1 MAKGTFVCALLLV
14 AAGAGWA
21 KTARS
26 YYDAETMERVRAK
39 VEAFDWAQAQVEAA
53 ADAARWHLQFSD
65 EELWEFVPPPEQI
78 RAINVHI
85 GHDCPICGDEITR
98 KAGHY
103 PWEMDRDRP
112 FKLTCP
118 VCGTTFPDNDFEP
131 WNTEGLEGEPER
143 AQGPDS
149 PVIDRGLGWVGPD
162 GLRYWFVP
170 YYIFWQRWV
179 KDIIGGMETLG
190 RAYLLTGDPRYG
202 HACAVMMARVASEY
216 RRQDYPTQGYHEG
229 RFGVA
234 GRISDR
240 IWTTGDDI
248 RIALAYDAIYPIFDE
263 DPALLE
269 FLRTKGIDDPRRTIE
284 QDMLAVMARDVLGG
298 VNAVGN
304 MGMHQRTACVLAI
317 VMDNDDP
324 DFGPTTAELR
334 EWLMAGAGRV
344 EDLLWNGF
352 WRDGLGAESSPGY
365 SSSWC
370 RNFYEIA
377 DLLPRIGVQ
386 IWDNPKLKKMADIG
400 IDLAVNGRWGPD
412 IGDCGSPAGGGPIGR
427 GTGLLGRAFTR
438 YGEPRHAQ
446 LLAAQ
451 HATSRDLFADLFD
464 EEAVARAVEEHGT
477 DFALPTR
484 AIGGY
489 GLAILE
495 AGAGDN
501 RRGLSMYFGSAA
513 GGHGH
518 HDRLN
523 IEMWAL
529 GRVMLPDDGYP
540 TPFTRP
546 DFWRWRF
553 TDTHKHYCV
562 VVDETTQTSQDAG
575 DLNALV
581 STPGVQL
588 VDGSAE
594 VAYPGL
600 TSLYR
605 RTAALIDIS
614 PEDGYL
620 LDIFR
625 VRGGGQHDWC
635 FHGPIWFDLSLEGG
649 TLGPAQEHG
658 TLAGPNVPF
667 GVRPHAAVRGGLP
680 MHLLRAEGLLPGE
693 DYRTLSEQGW
703 AICNSSPL
711 TKLPG
716 AAITLA
722 TAPIRAGAQRV
733 FARVYDYAEGTNV
746 FEVAAGG
753 ATATL
758 QVEPAEAEG
767 WRWLQAPINLP
778 AEATEVVLTAREV
791 GQTYLQLD
799 QLVFVDDPDLDH
811 PRVVGNGTS
820 GYHGLYN
827 VRRMTPEGM
836 WRASWR
842 KPDEG
847 LGLTMTMPAGIAGE
861 VIVCDASPEMRP
873 GNPKEIQY
881 VLGRRMLP
889 GERIDAGDELL
900 STFVAT
906 AEPHRGEPAISRVE
920 LLEGA
925 GASPETVGVAVHRQ
939 GAVELVHSALAPE
952 ACEWRFGDQTLAV
965 NAEYALV
972 TLDDDGVAR
981 AMMVNGTSLRIGDFA
996 LEGPPALVAT
1006 VTDVDFAG
1014 NAIVIDARVPDPGA
1028 LVGRVVSLGNNLHRE
1043 AYTITA
1049 AEAVE
1054 GGTRLGFGDVLF
1066 TVGMGAVTET
1076 DAEATTVT
1084 ADRNPG
1090 RYRRDDGVHHAGRWL
1105 YTEERGA
1112 GWRIASVD
1120 GALFTLDGPPA
1131 DLDARFTD
1139 ADGDGRRLYWI
1150 SDVGPGDTCTIPS
1163 VTWVA
1168 R

>member
-1 MAKGTFVCALLLV
+1 MRGTLVCALLVV

-21 KTARS
+21 KTART
-26 YYDAETMERVRAK
+26 YYDAQTMARVRHK
-39 VEAFDWAQAQVEAA
+39 IEAFDWAQAQVEAA
-53 ADAARWHLQFSD
+53 GRAAQWHLQFSD
-65 EELWEFVPPPEQI
+65 QELWQFVPPPEQM

-98 KAGHY
+98 RAGHY
-103 PWEMDRDRP
+103 PWKMDRDRP

-143 AQGPDS
+143 APGPDS

-170 YYIFWQRWV
+170 YYTFWQRWV
-179 KDIIGGMETLG
+179 RDIIGGMETLG

-202 HACAVMMARVASEY
+202 HACAIMMTRVASEY
-216 RRQDYPTQGYHEG
+216 QRFDYRTQGYHEG

-240 IWTTGDDI
+240 IWTTRDDT
-248 RIALAYDAIYPIFDE
+248 RIALAYDAIYPIFDQ
-263 DPALLE
+263 DPNLLA
-269 FLRTKGIDDPRRTIE
+269 FLRSQGIDDPRRTIE
-284 QDMLAVMARDVLGG
+284 QGMLAVMARDVLGG

-324 DFGPTTAELR
+324 DLGPTTADLR
-334 EWLMAGAGRV
+334 EWLMAGDGRV

-377 DLLPRIGVQ
+377 DLLPRLGVE
-386 IWDNPKLKKMADIG
+386 IWDNPKLKKMADVG
-400 IDLAVNGRWGPD
+400 IDMAVNGRWGPD
-412 IGDCGSPAGGGPIGR
+412 IGDCGGAAGGGPVGR
-427 GTGLLGRAFTR
+427 WTSVLGRAFTR

-446 LLAAQ
+446 LLAAGN
-451 HATSRDLFADLFD
+451 ATSRDLFADLFD
-464 EEAVARAVEEHGT
+464 EEAVARAVAEHGP

-501 RRGLSMYFGSAA
+501 QRGLSLYFGSAE

-529 GRVMLPDDGYP
+529 GQVVLPEDGYP
-540 TPFTRP
+540 YPFTRP
-546 DFWRWRF
+546 DFWSWRS

-562 VVDETTQTSQDAG
+562 VVDETTQTTLQAG

-581 STPGVQL
+581 STPAVQL
-588 VDGSAE
+588 ADASAE

-600 TSLYR
+600 ASLYR

-635 FHGPIWFDLSLEGG
+635 FHGPIWFELTIEGG
-649 TLGPAQEHG
+649 EFGPTQEHG
-658 TLAGPNVPF
+658 TLAGPNVPV
-667 GVRPHAAVRGGLP
+667 GARPHAAVRGGLP
-680 MHLLRAEGLLPGE
+680 LHLLRADGLLPGD

-703 AICNSSPL
+703 AVCNASPL
-711 TKLPG
+711 TRRAG
-716 AAITLA
+716 AAITLE
-722 TAPIRAGAQRV
+722 TVPIPAGPQRV
-733 FARVYDYAEGTNV
+733 FARVYDYAEGANV
-746 FEVAAGG
+746 FEVTAGG

-758 QVEPAEAEG
+758 RVEPAEAEG
-767 WRWLQAPINLP
+767 WRWVQAPITLP
-778 AEATEVVLTAREV
+778 TPATEVVLTAREV

-799 QLVFVDDPDLDH
+799 QLVFVTDPDLDH

-827 VRRMTPEGM
+827 VRRMTPDGM

-842 KPDEG
+842 KPDED
-847 LGLTMTMPAGIAGE
+847 LGLTMTMPAGIAQE
-861 VIVCDASPEMRP
+861 VIVCDASPELQP
-873 GNPKEIQY
+873 GNPEEIQY
-881 VLGRRMLP
+881 VLARRMLP
-889 GERIDAGDELL
+889 AVRIDAGDELL

-906 AEPHRGEPAISRVE
+906 AEPHRGEPAITGVE
-920 LLEGA
+920 LLAGE
-925 GASPETVGVAVHRQ
+925 GASPETVGVAVHRR

-952 ACEWRFGDQTLAV
+952 ACEWRFGDRTLSV

-972 TLDDDGVAR
+972 TLDDQGVAR
-981 AMMVNGTSLRIGDFA
+981 AMLVNGTGLRIGDFTLEGAPA
-996 LEGPPALVAT
+996 LEAKVIG
-1006 VTDVDFAG
+1006 VDFPG
-1014 NAIVIDARVPDPGA
+1014 NAITIEARVPDPQA
-1028 LVGRVVSLGNNLHRE
+1028 LVGRVVSLGNHLHRE
-1043 AYTITA
+1043 AYTVT
-1049 AEAVE
+1049 EAQAVAD
-1054 GGTRLGFGDVLF
+1054 GTRLGFGDVLF
-1066 TVGMGAVTET
+1066 IIGMGAVTDT
-1076 DAEATTVT
+1076 DAQAGTVT
-1084 ADRNPG
+1084 ADRNARGYG
-1090 RYRRDDGVHHAGRWL
+1090 RIDGGHHEGRRL
-1105 YTEERGA
+1105 YPEDRSA
-1112 GWRIASVD
+1112 GWCIAAVD
-1120 GALFTLDGPPA
+1120 GALYTLDGAPE
-1131 DLDARFTD
+1131 DLDTHFTD
-1139 ADGDGRRLYWI
+1139 ADGDGRRLFWI
-1150 SDVGPGDTCTIPS
+1150 VDVGPGDTCRIPS
-1163 VTWVA
+1163 VTWWE